1 MQRCELRR
9 DKFCVV
15 VGGEMKK
22 NIIDDLTRR
31 KAFSFESTASASF
44 DASGLFITSLG
55 AGLFDRYFGM
65 S

>member
-1 MQRCELRR
+1 M
-9 DKFCVV
+9 V

-22 NIIDDLTRR
+22 KIIDDLTRW

>member
-1 MQRCELRR
+1 MQACELQC

-15 VGGEMKK
+15 VGGEM
-22 NIIDDLTRR
+22 